1 MESANLPVICDLPA
15 FLDRNYDYIIVGGGA
30 AGLVL
35 ASRLSED
42 PNISVGVLEAGEA
55 RLGDQNIASPVG
67 MAAMFDNPD
76 YDWCFRS
83 TPQKGNNEK
92 TFHVSRG
99 KMLGGSSG
107 INFMAYVRPSREDID
122 NWERLGPSMKGWN
135 WNTLEPYYRKGARI
149 SQGTAEMRGPQDTLR
164 VNSASHGD
172 GPIATSHPPWRFPV
186 EDSLIHALDEVSGL
200 PRPEDP
206 FSGDHLGFFGTL
218 SHIDRSDGAVRS
230 DATAYLKGTG
240 ARANLRILP
249 NAFAAKLLLNADSGQ
264 IKAQEVEFTYG
275 GNIYSVNARRET
287 ILACGTIQTP
297 QILELSGIGD
307 PAILQAADIPTRVPL
322 PAVGTNLQDHPMT
335 AVTYELKPKNETL
348 DSLFADHALFGQ
360 YMNDFLTSGTGPVGG
375 CMSLG
380 GYIPYASLVHEAR
393 LKDTLNQVAPSGG
406 QENLAALTK
415 ELLQSSTSASVQI
428 TGVPA
433 NFSTESGHSSLKDAM
448 PGAPAGHGPCYT
460 FLVANSYPL
469 SRGSCHITSSD
480 PTAAPQIDLGV
491 LTNPVD
497 VDVLTAGAQFA
508 DKVFRSSHVAHKIVQ
523 RISPPPSVDIND
535 WDQVKAYA
543 QDQILIYNHLIGTCA
558 MGSVVDERLRVYGV
572 QGLRVADASVI
583 PLQMS
588 GNIIATVYAVAERA
602 ADLIKEDAKAL

>member
-1 MESANLPVICDLPA
+1 MATTTLPIICDLPG
-15 FLDRNYDYIIVGGGA
+15 FLATNYDYIIVGGGA

-35 ASRLSED
+35 ASRLSGD
-42 PNISVGVLEAGEA
+42 PHVSVGVLEAGDA
-55 RLGDQNIASPVG
+55 RLGDHNIASPAG
-67 MAAMFDNPD
+67 MAAMFDNPE

-83 TPQKGNNEK
+83 TPQKGNSDK

-122 NWERLGPSMKGWN
+122 NWERLGQGLKGWN
-135 WNTLEPYYRKGARI
+135 WDTLQPYYRKSARI
-149 SQGTAEMRGPQDTLR
+149 SQRTAEMGDPQDTLR
-164 VNSASHGD
+164 VNAASHGD

-186 EDSLIHALDEVSGL
+186 EGSLIHALDEVSGL
-200 PRPEDP
+200 RRPKDP

-218 SHIDRSDGAVRS
+218 SHIDRSEGAVRS
-230 DATAYLKGTG
+230 DATAYLKQICNWT
-240 ARANLRILP
+240 NLKILP
-249 NAFAAKLLLNADSGQ
+249 NALASKVLLNADAGH
-264 IKAQEVEFTYG
+264 IKAQGVEFTYEG
-275 GNIYSVNARRET
+275 KTYSVNAKHET
-287 ILACGTIQTP
+287 ILACGTIKTP

-307 PAILQAADIPTRVPL
+307 PAILQSAGIPTRVPL

-335 AVTYELKPKNETL
+335 AVTYELKPDNQTL
-348 DSLFADHALFGQ
+348 DSLFADPALFGQ
-360 YMNDFLTSGTGPVGG
+360 YMNEFLTTGTGPVGG

-380 GYIPYASLVHEAR
+380 GYISYASLVDAQT
-393 LKDTLNQVAPSGG
+393 LNDTLNQIAPSGR
-406 QENLAALTK
+406 AADAATLTE
-415 ELLQSSTSASVQI
+415 ELLASSTSASVQI

-433 NFSTESGHSSLKDAM
+433 NFSTESGHSSLKGAM

-460 FLVANSYPL
+460 FLVANSYPM
-469 SRGSCHITSSD
+469 SRGSCHIQSSN
-480 PTAAPQIDLGV
+480 PAVAPEIDLGV
-491 LTNPVD
+491 LTNPID
-497 VDVLTAGAQFA
+497 VDVLAAGTQFA
-508 DKVFRSSHVAHKIVQ
+508 DKVFQSSHVADKIVQ

-535 WDQVKAYA
+535 WDQVKPYA

-572 QGLRVADASVI
+572 DGLRVVDASVI

-602 ADLIKEDAKAL
+602 ADLIKVDAKAV